1 MALDEI
7 TKKVWNKTNVEDR
20 SCQVE
25 LVEKNLPADAGAV
38 RDKRRFYPW
47 VGKIPWK
54 RK

>member
-20 SCQVE
+20 SSQVV
-25 LVEKNLPADAGAV
+25 LVEKNLPSDVGAV
-38 RDKRRFYPW
+38 RDKHRFYPW